1 MQFLRFS
8 AFVHPCPGLL
18 MSLIRFDG
26 RVAVITGAGRGIGRQ
41 YALDLAA
48 RGARVVVNDVGGSV
62 AGEDSSLAPATAV
75 AAEITAGGGVALANG
90 DDIATP
96 AGAARLITAAREA
109 FGRVDVLLCNAG
121 ILRDRTLVKM
131 PPEDFE
137 SVVRVHLLGTAWVT
151 RAAMPLMRDQRYGRV
166 VVTTSHSGLFGNFGQ
181 TNYAAAK
188 MGLVGFMLAV
198 KEEGAKHGILANA
211 VAPLAATRLG
221 AGVFPDTLERDLV
234 PEQVSPVVVWL
245 ASEACRVSGEI
256 LLAGA
261 GKVARA
267 ALVQNDGIGRLGEAL
282 TPEFVADQWS
292 RLADMSGAMSH
303 PNAAAAFLAWLGAPA
318 FGPRPGPG

>member
-1 MQFLRFS
+1 
-8 AFVHPCPGLL
+8 

-26 RVAVITGAGRGIGRQ
+26 RVAVITGAGRGLGRQ

-48 RGARVVVNDVGGSV
+48 RGARVVVNDLGGTVS
-62 AGEDSSLAPATAV
+62 GDGLSPAPAAAV
-75 AAEITAGGGVALANG
+75 AAEITAAGGAALASEH
-90 DDIATP
+90 DVATP
-96 AGAARLITAAREA
+96 DGAAALIAMAREA
-109 FGRVDVLLCNAG
+109 FGRVDALVCNAG

-137 SVVRVHLLGTAWVT
+137 RVVRVHLLGTAW
-151 RAAMPLMRDQRYGRV
+151 AAQAALPLMREQGYGRV

-188 MGLVGFMLAV
+188 LGLVGFMLAL

-221 AGVFPDTLERDLV
+221 AGVFPDALERDLV
-234 PEQVSPVVVWL
+234 PGHVSPVVLWL

-282 TPEFVADQWS
+282 TPESVADQWG
-292 RLADMSGAMSH
+292 RLADMTGATSH

-318 FGPRPGPG
+318 FGPRPKAG

>member
-1 MQFLRFS
+1 
-8 AFVHPCPGLL
+8 

-26 RVAVITGAGRGIGRQ
+26 RVAVITGAGRGLGRQ

-48 RGARVVVNDVGGSV
+48 RGARVVVNDLGGTVSGEGLSPTP
-62 AGEDSSLAPATAV
+62 AGAV
-75 AAEITAGGGVALANG
+75 AAEITAAGGSALASEH
-90 DDIATP
+90 DVATP
-96 AGAARLITAAREA
+96 DGAAALIAMAREG
-109 FGRVDVLLCNAG
+109 FGRVDALVCNAG

-137 SVVRVHLLGTAWVT
+137 RVVRVHLLGTAWAT
-151 RAAMPLMRDQRYGRV
+151 QAALPLMREQRYGRV
-166 VVTTSHSGLFGNFGQ
+166 VATTSHSGLFGNFGQ

-188 MGLVGFMLAV
+188 MGLVGFMLAL

-221 AGVFPDTLERDLV
+221 AGVFPDALERDLV
-234 PEQVSPVVVWL
+234 PAQVSPVVLWL
-245 ASEACRVSGEI
+245 ASEACQVSGEI

-261 GKVARA
+261 GKVARVA
-267 ALVQNDGIGRLGEAL
+267 MVQNDGIGRLGEAL
-282 TPEFVADQWS
+282 TPESVADQWD
-292 RLADMSGAMSH
+292 RLADMTGATSH

-318 FGPRPGPG
+318 FGPRPRAG